1 MKKIGIITLN
11 SENYGNVLQNYAV
24 AEVVKELGF
33 SAETIKNTTRFG
45 QYYPKIEKVCKFINE
60 QALEK
65 LGIEYIEI
73 NLSPIQC
80 LRKDLVITYYNIMS
94 KYNINPNQINLE
106 ITETA
111 QFSNDENIQENI
123 KKFNEFGIKFSIDDY
138 GSGFASANYL
148 IKLPINIV
156 KIDKEILWS
165 AMKNDNAMIILK
177 TLPAKHL

>member
-1 MKKIGIITLN
+1 
-11 SENYGNVLQNYAV
+11 
-24 AEVVKELGF
+24 
-33 SAETIKNTTRFG
+33 
-45 QYYPKIEKVCKFINE
+45 
-60 QALEK
+60 
-65 LGIEYIEI
+65 
-73 NLSPIQC
+73 
-80 LRKDLVITYYNIMS
+80 MS

-177 TLPAKHL
+177 NTIKMIKELNYEIIVEGVETKEMADFLKIEGCDFNQGYYFSKPINENEFINFIKEKNGA